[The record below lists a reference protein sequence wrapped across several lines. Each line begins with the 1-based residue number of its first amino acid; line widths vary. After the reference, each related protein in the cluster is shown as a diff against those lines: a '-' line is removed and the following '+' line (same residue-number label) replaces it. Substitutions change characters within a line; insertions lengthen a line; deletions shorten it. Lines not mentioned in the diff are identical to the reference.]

1 MDRLWQMNGWLAREA
16 RFLDTNLELFRQ
28 FCMKLLELGVLLD
41 RSWLHIRAL
50 HPQYAGMAR
59 LWTRETGVEERYLDH
74 GFEETSTYL
83 TSPVRFTV
91 EGREPG
97 RWRLD
102 AAAALPFPLL
112 DELRAAGYADYAI
125 APLLYSDG
133 TANALSWA
141 TRAAGGFDDD
151 DLQLFH
157 DLLPDFAAIAEIKS
171 LRRFAANMLRT
182 YVGREP
188 GELILKGQIR
198 RGDVRTITAAL
209 MLVDLRDFRLMSDM
223 MAPNAVI
230 ETLNGY
236 FDCVMLPVN
245 RHCGEVM
252 EIMGDGILAIF
263 NESVEGGPDA
273 ACRQAFEAAKAGSTR
288 SRAGINPGPTAHPIS
303 SRASRCITAR
313 SPMAISA
320 RAIGSISRSSAV
332 TSISRAGS
340 SDSAASSA
348 SNSSC
353 RANSWPA
360 CRSRCSRSGI
370 LRCEESRRCSSFS
383 ACRPP
388 RDLGS
393 SSIRTLKA
401 RPHTDSH
408 TCCNQTRPTDPR

>member
-1 MDRLWQMNGWLAREA
+1 MDRLWKMNGWLAREA

-59 LWTRETGVEERYLDH
+59 LWTRETGVKERYLDH
-74 GFEETSTYL
+74 GFEETSAYL
-83 TSPVRFTV
+83 TSPVRFSV
-91 EGREPG
+91 EGRETG

-102 AAAALPFPLL
+102 AGAALPFPLL

-209 MLVDLRDFRLMSDM
+209 MLVDLRDFTLMSDM
-223 MAPNAVI
+223 LAPNAVI
-230 ETLNGY
+230 ETLNRY

-245 RHCGEVM
+245 RHRGEVM
-252 EIMGDGILAIF
+252 EIMGDGVLAIF
-263 NESVEGGPDA
+263 NESVEGGPGA
-273 ACRQAFEAAKAGSTR
+273 ACRQAFEAAKEGIDALVLESIPARRHTPSRRGLRAALRHGCLWQYRLGRSTR
-288 SRAGINPGPTAHPIS
+288 FHGH
-303 SRASRCITAR
+303 
-313 SPMAISA
+313 
-320 RAIGSISRSSAV
+320 
-332 TSISRAGS
+332 
-340 SDSAASSA
+340 
-348 SNSSC
+348 
-353 RANSWPA
+353 
-360 CRSRCSRSGI
+360 
-370 LRCEESRRCSSFS
+370 
-383 ACRPP
+383 RP
-388 RDLGS
+388 
-393 SSIRTLKA
+393 
-401 RPHTDSH
+401 
-408 TCCNQTRPTDPR
+408 